1 MEIKQKGCL
10 LQANRVVGA
19 VAILCAASLAFI
31 FVVSIPIAI
40 IRNEIDAIMV
50 LEVTI
55 LGLALVG
62 GFGWM
67 GSYWFWQFPDIRI
80 SETGLTTQL
89 MFFHDNFR
97 WQEIKG
103 IVETKGHIKAKAI
116 LVNRRGM
123 FLNRLYGLLVA
134 REWDQPVI
142 LVSLRAENIEKLE
155 QEILRRVGEM
165 PKQQFTG
172 TRHAS
177 DPFHAADTPPANG

>member
-80 SETGLTTQL
+80 SETGLTTQV
-89 MFFHDNFR
+89 MSFHDEFQ
-97 WQEIKG
+97 WEEITGIIDVKG
-103 IVETKGHIKAKAI
+103 RIKAKAI
-116 LVNRRGM
+116 LINRRGM
-123 FLNRLYGLLVA
+123 LLNRMYGHLLA
-134 REWDQPVI
+134 RRWDQPVI
-142 LVSLRAENIEKLE
+142 LVSLQAENIEKLE

-165 PKQQFTG
+165 PKQ
-172 TRHAS
+172 
-177 DPFHAADTPPANG
+177 